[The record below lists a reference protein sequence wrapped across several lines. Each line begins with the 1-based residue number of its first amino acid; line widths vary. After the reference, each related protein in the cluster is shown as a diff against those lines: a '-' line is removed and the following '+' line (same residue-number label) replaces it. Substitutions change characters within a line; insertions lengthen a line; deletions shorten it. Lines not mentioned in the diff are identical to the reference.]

1 LQKRADAID
10 RAHAKHWLGPLMQMV
25 KGPLFD
31 RGLLDVR
38 YFTPAAF
45 GKPETQR
52 VLTEW
57 LPRVGASKLVLDGK
71 TKRVELVAKSPAMG
85 LVPALAWWDT
95 QMEDEGLKT
104 LAKSPQTSHLTALGL
119 GKLRATDAGLNALA
133 KSPYFPSLR
142 RLRLLA
148 PVHGRNGIT
157 AKGVRELVASD
168 QFPLLDTVVLTTM
181 FNVKMPAFCQE
192 PALARL
198 KSLYLELVLESAGPV
213 CRCPYLTGLEELTL
227 DCIGSGVLT
236 DADIGALLDNP
247 ALANLKRVTLH
258 AAYKADQP
266 GEAVVS
272 RLRDR
277 FGGNFSTEPRL
288 HDD

>member
-1 LQKRADAID
+1 VGPDFSALGWSRRCERTATTSSSSLADPQGPRRARLARAGADATIV
-10 RAHAKHWLGPLMQMV
+10 AYGVAVHW
-25 KGPLFD
+25 
-31 RGLLDVR
+31 
-38 YFTPAAF
+38 
-45 GKPETQR
+45 
-52 VLTEW
+52 
-57 LPRVGASKLVLDGK
+57 
-71 TKRVELVAKSPAMG
+71 
-85 LVPALAWWDT
+85 
-95 QMEDEGLKT
+95 
-104 LAKSPQTSHLTALGL
+104 
-119 GKLRATDAGLNALA
+119 ATDAADVLA
-133 KSPYFPSLR
+133 ADGRSIEVVDLRSL
-142 RLRLLA
+142 LPWDSA
-148 PVHGRNGIT
+148 
-157 AKGVRELVASD
+157 
-168 QFPLLDTVVLTTM
+168 
-181 FNVKMPAFCQE
+181 
-192 PALARL
+192 
-198 KSLYLELVLESAGPV
+198 LVLESAGPV